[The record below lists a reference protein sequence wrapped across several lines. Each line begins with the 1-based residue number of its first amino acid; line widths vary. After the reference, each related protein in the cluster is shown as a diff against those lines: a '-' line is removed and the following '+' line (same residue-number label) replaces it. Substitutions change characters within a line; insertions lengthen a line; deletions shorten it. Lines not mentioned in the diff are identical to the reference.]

1 MLKFTVLVE
10 NETSSPLLKNEHA
23 LSLYIEAN
31 GLRILLDAGGSS
43 CFMENAK
50 TLGIVLKGLDYLF
63 LSHGHYDHGNGFVK
77 LLKENEAYKVIS
89 SENIFKQYYSNSN
102 TKLHYIGLTP
112 KLIDFRDRFITITSI
127 TKDIE
132 AVDSGIDVK
141 QKACDKQLATNNGC
155 TENKGYIEITQE
167 IIFVPNPKDT
177 KGKDIGKKNGLFV
190 LKNEDAFKSNS
201 SADVNIKQLTYDMLD
216 YDDFSHEGSLVIKD
230 DNSLIV
236 YNSCSHYGVINIINH
251 IKSLDIFKEYPIKAY
266 VGGLHLKGMDV
277 ETNEYIHSEC
287 EIKELAKYFIENKI
301 KVYTGHC
308 TGDRAYEILGSLMAT
323 GNLYRLKSGIEF
335 NI

>member
-1 MLKFTVLVE
+1 
-10 NETSSPLLKNEHA
+10 
-23 LSLYIEAN
+23 
-31 GLRILLDAGGSS
+31 
-43 CFMENAK
+43 
-50 TLGIVLKGLDYLF
+50 
-63 LSHGHYDHGNGFVK
+63 
-77 LLKENEAYKVIS
+77 
-89 SENIFKQYYSNSN
+89 
-102 TKLHYIGLTP
+102 
-112 KLIDFRDRFITITSI
+112 
-127 TKDIE
+127 
-132 AVDSGIDVK
+132 
-141 QKACDKQLATNNGC
+141 
-155 TENKGYIEITQE
+155 
-167 IIFVPNPKDT
+167 
-177 KGKDIGKKNGLFV
+177 
-190 LKNEDAFKSNS
+190 LKNEDTFKSNS

-277 ETNEYIHSEC
+277 ETNEYIHSEF

-323 GNLYRLKSGIEF
+323 DNLYRLESGIEF

>member
-23 LSLYIEAN
+23 LSLYIEVN
-31 GLRILLDAGGSS
+31 GLRILLDAGCSS
-43 CFMENAK
+43 SFMENANS
-50 TLGIVLKGLDYLF
+50 LGIDLKELDYLF

-77 LLKENEAYKVIS
+77 LLKENETYKVIS
-89 SENIFKQYYSNSN
+89 SANIFKQYYSNSN
-102 TKLHYIGLTP
+102 GKLHYIGLNS
-112 KLIDFRDRFITITSI
+112 KLATFRDRFISI
-127 TKDIE
+127 APLIKDIDE
-132 AVDSGIDVK
+132 DSGIDVK
-141 QKACDKQLATNNGC
+141 QVGCDKKLDDNNDC
-155 TENKGYIEITQE
+155 LEIIGYIEITKD
-167 IIFVPNPKDT
+167 IIFVPNPKDF
-177 KGKDIGKKNGLFV
+177 KGQDIGKKNGLFV
-190 LKNEDAFKSNS
+190 LKNEEAVKAKSLS
-201 SADVNIKQLTYDMLD
+201 DVNTSQIPDDMLD
-216 YDDFSHEGSLVIKD
+216 YDDFSHEGSLIIKD

-236 YNSCSHYGVINIINH
+236 FNSCSHYGVVNIINH

-287 EIKELAKYFIENKI
+287 EIKELAKYFTENKI

-308 TGDRAYEILGSLMAT
+308 TGDRAYEILGSQMAKD
-323 GNLYRLKSGIEF
+323 NLYRLETGIEF